1 MRTGVEAKEV
11 LWSTDHRFCARRE
24 DSFFDGSRAFVTS
37 RVLLPRGF
45 LRGRRCR
52 RRMRERRL
60 GDRASENAPHPHFV
74 SPSPRKKT
82 RGEGLSTGK
91 MLWLRLCRPVVTE
104 RTAICFADSMDTRLQ
119 V

>member
-1 MRTGVEAKEV
+1 MDSARAAKI
-11 LWSTDHRFCARRE
+11 
-24 DSFFDGSRAFVTS
+24 FFDGSRAFVTS

-52 RRMRERRL
+52 RRMRGGL
-60 GDRASENAPHPHFV
+60 GDRAPENGPHPHFV

-91 MLWLRLCRPVVTE
+91 MRWLRLCRAVSPWLKNFYRRQNPFELLGRLEEVVGVF
-104 RTAICFADSMDTRLQ
+104 RA
-119 V
+119 